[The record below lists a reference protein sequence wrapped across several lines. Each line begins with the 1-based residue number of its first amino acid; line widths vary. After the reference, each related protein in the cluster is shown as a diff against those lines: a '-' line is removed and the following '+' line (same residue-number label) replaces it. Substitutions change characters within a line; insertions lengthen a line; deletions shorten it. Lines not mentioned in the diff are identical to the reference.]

1 MKTIITLI
9 ILVLI
14 LHSCKEKNSD
24 SSDNEGYIQYEIQ
37 YPAEIMSQSISN
49 ILPQYMTVFYKGNQ
63 VKFKIKSD
71 LNLFIMEFL
80 SRSGGDSCYSLI
92 KMVNH
97 KIYYPLTKNERW
109 FLFQN
114 ATPFTYK
121 AHKDSISSIAG
132 IKCYKVDIKYEDKK
146 GTSAVAYF
154 TSDINLNQ
162 NQLHTPFDKIG
173 GIPIK
178 FEISYNKQL
187 FKFVAVKFSPV
198 LDADE
203 SFTIP
208 DDYELTNR
216 HEIED
221 LLKMI
226 LN

>member
-1 MKTIITLI
+1 MKTTITLI

-37 YPAEIMSQSISN
+37 YPPEIMSQSISN
-49 ILPQYMTVFYKGNQ
+49 ILPQYMTVLYKGKQ

-97 KIYYPLTKNERW
+97 KIYCPLTKNEKW
-109 FLFQN
+109 FLFEN

-121 AHKDSISSIAG
+121 EHKDSVSLIAG
-132 IKCYKVDIKYEDKK
+132 IKCYKVDLKYEDKK
-146 GTSAVAYF
+146 KTSSVAYF
-154 TSDINLNQ
+154 TSDINFNH

-173 GIPIK
+173 GIPLK
-178 FEISYNKQL
+178 FELSYNKQL
-187 FKFVAVKFSPV
+187 FKFIAVKYSPV
-198 LDADE
+198 LELNE

-216 HEIED
+216 NEIEN